1 MNAILVIL
9 LVIGGIIVFF
19 IPVIVGKATGSHIE
33 HVKGRTYAIFKDKE
47 FIDTAEGK
55 ALQNIVIQ
63 LDVMGFGPYSRF
75 GINKIKTDMS
85 QLPEHMRTLR
95 YTDENIKIML
105 NWIGLEENEHTRRV
119 KKQQPGIGFS
129 ISGSM

>member
-1 MNAILVIL
+1 
-9 LVIGGIIVFF
+9 
-19 IPVIVGKATGSHIE
+19 
-33 HVKGRTYAIFKDKE
+33 
-47 FIDTAEGK
+47 
-55 ALQNIVIQ
+55 
-63 LDVMGFGPYSRF
+63 MGFGPYSRF